1 MRVKIP
7 CFNWKRNKTKRAQN
21 FTMQFGL
28 REPAVFV
35 SCTDY
40 AQERKRKKRTGEKDV
55 VRQRKRRMCGWERE
69 KSVFACVPVPSPVS
83 ELSDCDLWL
92 WDSQQSLLPVQY
104 CYNWHLMS
112 PDVLSSTALNTGLH
126 LQQSQAL
133 FSPPLSL
140 PFIFCIWGGRPRK
153 GGKTR
158 SCCERADEAAVSRLY
173 LPRPSFP
180 LPLIQACKMEN

>member
-1 MRVKIP
+1 MFLFKE
-7 CFNWKRNKTKRAQN
+7 KQN
-21 FTMQFGL
+21 NCS
-28 REPAVFV
+28 AHFV
-35 SCTDY
+35 HRLS
-40 AQERKRKKRTGEKDV
+40 ARKKEKNK
-55 VRQRKRRMCGWERE
+55 RKRRCASEKKENVRLGERE

-83 ELSDCDLWL
+83 ELSECDLWL

-104 CYNWHLMS
+104 CYNWHLMR

-126 LQQSQAL
+126 LHQSQAL

-158 SCCERADEAAVSRLY
+158 SCCESLQNGEHRWSCSQQAFSPVSTPPPYTSLHNGK
-173 LPRPSFP
+173 L
-180 LPLIQACKMEN
+180 K